1 MCMNQSKKQEFA
13 IVDIE
18 TTGGNAKASRI
29 TEVAI
34 VIHDGNQVLERWE
47 TLVNPGKEI
56 PNSIFALTGI
66 DNDMVKDAPL
76 FDEVAEHIFSMLK
89 DRIFVAHNVNFDYS
103 FIRFQLQESGFEWSA
118 IKLCTVRYARK
129 IKPGLL
135 SYSLGRLCDYLD
147 IPIENRH
154 RAGGDADATAILF
167 AYLKVLDT
175 DQVFQDMIKHKA
187 VDQRFPPHLNPQEFE
202 QLPNDAGV
210 YYFHDKDGKVIYV
223 GKAVN
228 IKKRVLSHFTGN
240 NIQAQRQHFLKEI
253 YHISY
258 ECCGTELMSLLLEC
272 AEIKRFWPK
281 YNRALK
287 RYEPK
292 FGLFSYEDQNG
303 YLHLAIGKVNRG
315 QACIQLFQREYDAIQ
330 LLQSFI
336 QRDDINPQF
345 CQFGQASLSSR
356 SVKKDELPE
365 RILHNTRIERCIED
379 WLKQQPSY
387 VLIDRGRN
395 AEEKSCIVVE
405 NGLFYGMGYIDQYC
419 QYQDLEDIK
428 GQVKRYQSN
437 HYMME
442 LVKMAAER
450 QPAKVY
456 FMTKTTILAATAAE
470 PAFSSDN
477 RAPDSLFELF
487 E

>member
-1 MCMNQSKKQEFA
+1 MDLNQSKKQEYA

-18 TTGGNAKASRI
+18 TTGGHAKSSRI

-66 DNDMVKDAPL
+66 DNDMVKDAPT
-76 FDEVAEHIFSMLK
+76 FEEVAERIYAMLK

-175 DQVFQDMIKHKA
+175 EQIFQYMIKHKA
-187 VDQRFPPHLNPQEFE
+187 IDQRFPPHLNPLAYE
-202 QLPNDAGV
+202 QLPSEAGV

-240 NIQAQRQHFLKEI
+240 NIQAQRQNFLKEI
-253 YHISY
+253 HHISY
-258 ECCGTELMSLLLEC
+258 ECCGTELIALLLEC

-303 YLHLAIGKVNRG
+303 YLHLAIGKTNRG
-315 QACIQLFQREYDAIQ
+315 QACIQVFQREYDAIQ
-330 LLQSFI
+330 LLQTFI
-336 QRDDINPQF
+336 QQDAINPQF
-345 CQFGQASLSSR
+345 CQFGQASLSTKSI
-356 SVKKDELPE
+356 KKDVLPD
-365 RILHNTRIERCIED
+365 RDLHNTRIERCIEE
-379 WLKQQPSY
+379 WLVQRPSY
-387 VLIDRGRN
+387 VLIDKGRHS
-395 AEEKSCIVVE
+395 EEKSCIVIE
-405 NGLFYGMGYIDQYC
+405 NGAFYGMGYIDQF
-419 QYQDLEDIK
+419 YQNYGFEDIK
-428 GQVKRYQSN
+428 AHVKRYPSN
-437 HYMME
+437 YYMME
-442 LVKMAAER
+442 LVKMAAARHPGKIHFLTESTFL
-450 QPAKVY
+450 PNS
-456 FMTKTTILAATAAE
+456 AAE
-470 PAFSSDN
+470 PDFHYEKLEPN
-477 RAPDSLFELF
+477 SLFNLS
-487 E
+487 

>member
-1 MCMNQSKKQEFA
+1 MSVNQSKRQEFA

-18 TTGGNAKASRI
+18 TTGGHAKSSRI

-76 FDEVAEHIFSMLK
+76 FDQVAEHIYGMLK

-175 DQVFQDMIKHKA
+175 EQVFQDMIKHKA
-187 VDQRFPPHLNPQEFE
+187 LDQRFPPHLNPLEYE
-202 QLPNDAGV
+202 QLPNEPGV
-210 YYFHDKDGKVIYV
+210 YYFHDKAGKVIYV

-253 YHISY
+253 HHISY

-272 AEIKRFWPK
+272 AEIKKFWPK

-303 YLHLAIGKVNRG
+303 YLHLAIGKTTRG

-336 QRDDINPQF
+336 QHDAINPQF
-345 CQFGQASLSSR
+345 CQFGHTSLSTKSI
-356 SVKKDELPE
+356 KKTELPD
-365 RILHNTRIERCIED
+365 RDLHNTRVERCIED
-379 WLKQQPSY
+379 WLKQQPSF
-387 VLIDRGRN
+387 VLIDKGRN
-395 AEEKSCIVVE
+395 SDEKSCIVIE
-405 NGLFYGMGYIDQYC
+405 NGVFYGMGYIDQYG
-419 QYQDLEDIK
+419 QYNEFEDIK
-428 GQVKRYQSN
+428 GQVKKYQSN

-450 QPAKVY
+450 HPAKVH
-456 FMTKTTILAATAAE
+456 FLTKSKILPDVAAE
-470 PAFSSDN
+470 PTFSYEKL
-477 RAPDSLFELF
+477 APNSLFNF
-487 E
+487 Y

>member
-1 MCMNQSKKQEFA
+1 MDVNQSKKQEYA

-18 TTGGNAKASRI
+18 TTGGHAKSGRI

-66 DNDMVKDAPL
+66 DNDMVKDAPT
-76 FDEVAEHIFSMLK
+76 FEEVAERIYAMLK

-175 DQVFQDMIKHKA
+175 EQIFQDMIKHKA
-187 VDQRFPPHLNPQEFE
+187 IDQRFPPHLNPLAYE
-202 QLPNDAGV
+202 QLPSEAGV

-240 NIQAQRQHFLKEI
+240 NIQAQRQNFLKEI
-253 YHISY
+253 HHISY
-258 ECCGTELMSLLLEC
+258 ECCGTELIALLLEC

-303 YLHLAIGKVNRG
+303 YLHLAIGKTNRG
-315 QACIQLFQREYDAIQ
+315 QACIQVFQREYDAIH
-330 LLQSFI
+330 LLQTFI
-336 QRDDINPQF
+336 QQDAINPQF
-345 CQFGQASLSSR
+345 CQFGQASLSTKSI
-356 SVKKDELPE
+356 KKDVLPD
-365 RILHNTRIERCIED
+365 RDLHNTRIERCIEE
-379 WLKQQPSY
+379 WLVQRPSY
-387 VLIDRGRN
+387 VLIDKGRHS
-395 AEEKSCIVVE
+395 EEKSCIVIE
-405 NGLFYGMGYIDQYC
+405 NGAFYGMGYIDQF
-419 QYQDLEDIK
+419 YQNYGFEDIK
-428 GQVKRYQSN
+428 AHVKRYPSN
-437 HYMME
+437 YYMME
-442 LVKMAAER
+442 LVKMAAAR
-450 QPAKVY
+450 HPGKIY
-456 FMTKTTILAATAAE
+456 FLTESTFLPNSAAE
-470 PAFSSDN
+470 PDFHYEKLEPN
-477 RAPDSLFELF
+477 SLFNLS
-487 E
+487 